1 MKNLADTPCFSAEET
16 PVCKPPQRPASEKP
30 VIGVTEL
37 AKRWGVDQ
45 KTIREAINLGQLP
58 SFRIGRRR
66 VLIPLAA
73 VESMEQGRGLPP
85 EESWR

>member
-1 MKNLADTPCFSAEET
+1 MKKRADTPCVGSEET
-16 PVCKPPQRPASEKP
+16 PVCKQPQRPAGEKP

-45 KTIREAINLGQLP
+45 KTIREAIELGQLP
-58 SFRIGRRR
+58 SFRVGRRR